1 MTKTDSTSSRPSRG
15 VQLTISFAAAILII
29 ILAGVAVRTQLP
41 LDRLPEEQRE
51 EQGEAAEERAE
62 ELEERRE
69 EEAERRE
76 ELREEER
83 DSSGPGNG

>member
-1 MTKTDSTSSRPSRG
+1 MAEKDSASPSRG
-15 VQLTISFAAAILII
+15 VQLALSFAAAILII
-29 ILAGVAVRTQLP
+29 ILAGVAVTNRLP

-62 ELEERRE
+62 ELEEQRE

-76 ELREEER
+76 EQREE
-83 DSSGPGNG
+83 